1 MSTHTHCSNLPQATS
16 GNSIPRETQRESSEE
31 PYFLN
36 LTQLGTKYELD
47 QEAIIF
53 AITEK
58 ALNAGI
64 DYPKI
69 VSATMHSKTGPAVIT
84 ATRGTIEAVY
94 ATGEFIVNAMGHTED
109 GEAREVDLQ
118 MEMGAIADESRARRI
133 TSTNVKE
140 EVRKMER
147 DAAVHITVKL
157 ATVEEQYYVRERH
170 VKKAWEDLGFVVTK
184 TSQQLIKLKD
194 GTNTKTRCTVIVPK
208 KA

>member
-1 MSTHTHCSNLPQATS
+1 M
-16 GNSIPRETQRESSEE
+16 EE
-31 PYFLN
+31 PFYLN
-36 LTQLGTKYELD
+36 LKQIGTHWELD

-69 VSATMHSKTGPAVIT
+69 VSATMHSKTGPAVVT

-147 DAAVHITVKL
+147 DANCHRRDARRAVVEVADRARRSNADRRLPEL
-157 ATVEEQYYVRERH
+157 ARVALAVFCSSPRCAYSCSAGLLSTWRSLWGHTPRYEGPLMC
-170 VKKAWEDLGFVVTK
+170 W
-184 TSQQLIKLKD
+184 D
-194 GTNTKTRCTVIVPK
+194 GTPTKGAPSSKVL
-208 KA
+208 